1 VGVQCRGTS
10 PFQRGASRRRL
21 GDRWY
26 LGGDARGIGGKV
38 DRYDVS
44 IFQAD
49 VFARYFFS
57 DRWGAGA
64 GWYFNDVTVDSL
76 PK

>member
-1 VGVQCRGTS
+1 M
-10 PFQRGASRRRL
+10 
-21 GDRWY
+21 
-26 LGGDARGIGGKV
+26 

-49 VFARYFFS
+49 VFARYYFS

-64 GWYFNDVTVDSL
+64 GWYFNDVTVDIDQKEGATAGDGDLDLGGKVSFNYTSL
-76 PK
+76 RLGVIAAF